1 MLISELNTGF
11 FMVLREV
18 QKKYPSLIS
27 DDLDVTTAF
36 SVERSLRRGATCEA
50 LNVNIPEPIVNAN
63 NRWRKEMRANGMK
76 PSFSMVENYCKV
88 QALIP
93 TLVKFSRAMPTV

>member
-1 MLISELNTGF
+1 MSINKLNTGF
-11 FMVLREV
+11 FMVLQEV
-18 QKKYPSLIS
+18 QRKYPSLIL

-36 SVERSLRRGATCEA
+36 SVEQSLRRGATCEA

-76 PSFSMVENYCKV
+76 PSFSMVENYCEV

-93 TLVKFSRAMPTV
+93 TLVKFSRAMPMI

>member
-1 MLISELNTGF
+1 
-11 FMVLREV
+11 MVLREV
-18 QKKYPSLIS
+18 QRKYPSLIL
-27 DDLDVTTAF
+27 DNLDVTTAF

-50 LNVNIPEPIVNAN
+50 LNVKIPEPIVNAN

-76 PSFSMVENYCKV
+76 PLFSMVEHYSKV

-93 TLVKFSRAMPTV
+93 TLVEFSTALLTV